1 VPPRSPAAS
10 TTLTRVLAACGLA
23 VLLLGAGY
31 AVVTAL
37 DDGDSTAVAE
47 RTATEPA
54 PTATAPTPRPPTTAP
69 VRLTAAG
76 VLDPEGDGVEND
88 DQAPLAVDGDATTA
102 WPTERY
108 ESFFKQGVG
117 LVLDAGAQRRLQ
129 RLDVV
134 TATPGYSAEIRVGP
148 TATGP
153 FTTAGAEREVG
164 RLTQFALGGR
174 RARYVVVWITDLPDG
189 SAAEVAEARLRVR
202 RPG

>member
-1 VPPRSPAAS
+1 VRSRSPSAS
-10 TTLTRVLAACGLA
+10 STLTRALAASGLA

-37 DDGDSTAVAE
+37 DDGDTTEVAD
-47 RTATEPA
+47 RTPTEPA
-54 PTATAPTPRPPTTAP
+54 TTAAPTPRPPATAP
-69 VRLTAAG
+69 ARLTAAG

-88 DQAPLAVDGDATTA
+88 DRAPLAVDGDATTSWA
-102 WPTERY
+102 TERY
-108 ESFFKQGVG
+108 QSFFKQGVG

-134 TATPGYSAEIRVGP
+134 TATPGYSAEIRVGSTP
-148 TATGP
+148 TGP
-153 FTTAGAEREVG
+153 FTTAGTEREVG

-174 RARYVVVWITDLPDG
+174 RGRYVVVWITDLPDG

-202 RPG
+202 RTG

>member
-1 VPPRSPAAS
+1 VPSRSSPASSA
-10 TTLTRVLAACGLA
+10 LTRALAASGLA

-37 DDGDSTAVAE
+37 DDGGTNEVAE

-54 PTATAPTPRPPTTAP
+54 TTASPTPRPPATAP
-69 VRLTAAG
+69 ARLTAAG

-88 DQAPLAVDGDATTA
+88 ARAPLAVDGDATTSWA
-102 WPTERY
+102 TERY
-108 ESFFKQGVG
+108 ERFFKQGVG
-117 LVLDAGAQRRLQ
+117 LVLDAGAQRRLH

-134 TATPGYSAEIRVGP
+134 TATPGYSAEIRIGP
-148 TATGP
+148 TPTGP
-153 FTTAGAEREVG
+153 FTTAGTEREAD

-174 RARYVVVWITDLPDG
+174 RGRYVVVWVTDLPDG

>member
-1 VPPRSPAAS
+1 MPSRSPAAS
-10 TTLTRVLAACGLA
+10 STLTRALAASGLA
-23 VLLLGAGY
+23 VLLLGVGY

-37 DDGDSTAVAE
+37 DDDTTEVAE
-47 RTATEPA
+47 PTATEPA
-54 PTATAPTPRPPTTAP
+54 TTTRPTPGAATTAP
-69 VRLTAAG
+69 ARLTAVGA
-76 VLDPEGDGVEND
+76 LDPEGDGVEND
-88 DQAPLAVDGDATTA
+88 DRASLAVDGDATTSWA
-102 WPTERY
+102 TERY

-134 TATPGYSAEIRVGP
+134 TATPGYSAEIRIGP
-148 TATGP
+148 TPTGP
-153 FTTAGAEREVG
+153 FTTAGAEREVD

-174 RARYVVVWITDLPDG
+174 RGRYVVVWVTDLPDG